1 MRLCHFNKLPKI
13 LGLGV
18 LAISAACT
26 PVEQPIRADQATAA
40 FGIGPPNA
48 EDGICYG
55 RDVSPA
61 VVETVTQQILV
72 QPAQLSSDGTVLSP
86 PMYRSETLQRIV
98 TERKELWFEALC
110 SDELTPTFVSSV
122 QRALAARDIYSGAIT
137 GGLDLRTRMAIRRYQ
152 KAQGLD
158 SALLSTAAARQLG
171 LAPIKRELR

>member
-1 MRLCHFNKLPKI
+1 MRLCDFSKLPKI

-18 LAISAACT
+18 FVISAACT

-61 VVETVTQQILV
+61 VVETVTQQVLA

-110 SDELTPTFVSSV
+110 SDALTPALVSSV
-122 QRALAARDIYSGAIT
+122 QRALAARDLYTGAIT
-137 GGLDLRTRMAIRRYQ
+137 GILDLRTRMAIRRHQ

-171 LAPIKRELR
+171 LAPIKREER

>member
-1 MRLCHFNKLPKI
+1 MRLCDFNKLTKF

-18 LAISAACT
+18 LAISAACA
-26 PVEQPIRADQATAA
+26 PVEQPIRADQAMAA

-110 SDELTPTFVSSV
+110 SDALTPTFVSSV
-122 QRALAARDIYSGAIT
+122 QRALAARAIYPGAIT
-137 GGLDLRTRMAIRRYQ
+137 GALDLRTRMAIRRYQ